1 MDPTDAAGIEPPTT
15 TQPIDMSSLLEHP
28 VPGSEPQH
36 HKTRQNHTTTQR
48 LHGRFAPP
56 GR

>member
-36 HKTRQNHTTTQR
+36 HKTRQNHKTTQR